1 MDSLLGDGQSAKQ
14 DATNSGAFGNGHITV
29 FPASDLRFML
39 YGGVFENEGA
49 TQRIFS
55 GHTILASRQDTV
67 RGNAYGKDGYLVQE
81 LRSNDLFNR
90 FVFCDD
96 STEAPL
102 LHSKLDEIHSDFGTG
117 SCVGIVGFNHFN
129 DLSDGGGG
137 GSDLR
142 KTISTIERVA
152 SVHFLPLVF
161 QNKLEVSIYRGDRRE
176 GAVNS
181 DCLHEVLAR
190 TKNQRRRRNRSIGP
204 RGSHSWATLDAHERG
219 ERLTLSTSLGDIDTL
234 VLKGRDSDADGTNI
248 QLFRNG
254 MWITNAVP
262 RNESHRFQSRQ
273 SFTAVLLLQ
282 PDKAL
287 SRMSINPRLRGTQ
300 AY

>member
-1 MDSLLGDGQSAKQ
+1 MKPRLLFTPAGPNEGFRSAGLSIYSNIDPDTLLRELFQNAVDASLPGRPIEIRMKFDSVRTRDVPGIEAYKKALEQAIETQRKRGALENAKNVTDAMEQCSSDQEITILWVMDNGIGLSPDHMDSLLGDGQSAKQ

-129 DLSDGGGG
+129 DLSDGGG
-137 GSDLR
+137 R
-142 KTISTIERVA
+142 KRSKKDYFDDRTS
-152 SVHFLPLVF
+152 SVSPFPAAC
-161 QNKLEVSIYRGDRRE
+161 I
-176 GAVNS
+176 
-181 DCLHEVLAR
+181 
-190 TKNQRRRRNRSIGP
+190 
-204 RGSHSWATLDAHERG
+204 
-219 ERLTLSTSLGDIDTL
+219 
-234 VLKGRDSDADGTNI
+234 
-248 QLFRNG
+248 
-254 MWITNAVP
+254 
-262 RNESHRFQSRQ
+262 
-273 SFTAVLLLQ
+273 
-282 PDKAL
+282 
-287 SRMSINPRLRGTQ
+287 
-300 AY
+300 